1 MNFSFKELLYSR
13 VHRILKPI
21 DGVKLGSAPDCV
33 ELFNFYADVIK
44 GEEEIIAVYDNQQD
58 ARSNLILTTEGL
70 HFYSEQWTYIDYADM
85 ESVHV
90 AVDADDALSK
100 TKADTVI
107 LSARDIRFRIQ
118 VLGGE
123 GQFRDVYEISRFLS
137 RVSSDKR
144 RYAGGHRANEAVKQ
158 S

>member
-21 DGVKLGSAPDCV
+21 DSVRLGSAPDWI

-58 ARSNLILTTEGL
+58 VRSNLIFTTEGL
-70 HFYSEQWTYIDYADM
+70 HFYSERWIFIDYADM

-90 AVDADDALSK
+90 DANDASSK

-107 LSARDIRFRIQ
+107 LAVRDIRFRVQ

-144 RYAGGHRANEAVKQ
+144 RYAGGQRANEAEKK